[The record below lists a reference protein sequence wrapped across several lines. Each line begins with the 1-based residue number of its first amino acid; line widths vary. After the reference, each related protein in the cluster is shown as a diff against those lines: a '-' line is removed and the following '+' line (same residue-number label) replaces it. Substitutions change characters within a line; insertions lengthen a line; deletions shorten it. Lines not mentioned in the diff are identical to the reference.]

1 MERLL
6 NVADVIASLQYENE
20 RLREALNHLCTD
32 CGGTGIAYQ
41 TEKKCSCQ
49 PHHLTT
55 IVKWFQELPLAA
67 RRGLSLANLHD
78 LSKRLGGK
86 HDASQTPGANTNLGD
101 THD

>member
-1 MERLL
+1 MTNLKP
-6 NVADVIASLQYENE
+6 
-20 RLREALNHLCTD
+20 CPF
-32 CGGTGIAYQ
+32 CGGSNY
-41 TEKKCSCQ
+41 Q

-55 IVKWFQELPLAA
+55 IIKWFQELPLAA

-86 HDASQTPGANTNLGD
+86 HDASQNPGMNTNLGD